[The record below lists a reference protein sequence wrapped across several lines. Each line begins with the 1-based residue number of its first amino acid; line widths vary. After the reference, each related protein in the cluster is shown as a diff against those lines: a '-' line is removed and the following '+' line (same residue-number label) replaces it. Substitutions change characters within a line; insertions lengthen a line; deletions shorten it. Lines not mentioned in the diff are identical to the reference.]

1 MKIDIDFDEIMRR
14 NLNAAISAS
23 VALADKNPEA
33 AGYAEQFERFAKIS
47 ANITIGILRDYHAML
62 EKSLGTDDTI
72 HWQIRRH
79 VLFHSGI
86 LRNPLFSYLLS
97 CLTSC
102 SLSLITL
109 YLSLITLSI
118 VFCYL

>member
-33 AGYAEQFERFAKIS
+33 AGYTEQFERFAKIS

-72 HWQIRRH
+72 H
-79 VLFHSGI
+79 
-86 LRNPLFSYLLS
+86 
-97 CLTSC
+97 
-102 SLSLITL
+102 
-109 YLSLITLSI
+109 
-118 VFCYL
+118 

>member
-47 ANITIGILRDYHAML
+47 ANITIGILR
-62 EKSLGTDDTI
+62 
-72 HWQIRRH
+72 
-79 VLFHSGI
+79 
-86 LRNPLFSYLLS
+86 NPLFSYLLS
-97 CLTSC
+97 CLTSLLF
-102 SLSLITL
+102 SLRTS
-109 YLSLITLSI
+109 YSYFRTLSI
-118 VFCYL
+118 RFFLFANFFIDFCFVGCYALENRGGDSV

>member
-47 ANITIGILRDYHAML
+47 VNITIGILRDYHAML

-72 HWQIRRH
+72 H
-79 VLFHSGI
+79 
-86 LRNPLFSYLLS
+86 
-97 CLTSC
+97 
-102 SLSLITL
+102 
-109 YLSLITLSI
+109 
-118 VFCYL
+118 